1 MKRTQFTFYDSF
13 YEAISHLPKYKQLAA
28 YENLIRYALYEEEP
42 KNLEGILA
50 VAFTIQKPFLDTAR
64 RKAAAGAKG
73 GKAKKKQCPQPWEF

>member
-13 YEAISHLPKYKQLAA
+13 YNSINLLPQYKQLEA
-28 YENLIRYALYEEEP
+28 YNNLIRYALYQEEP

-73 GKAKKKQCPQPWEF
+73 GKAKKKQCPPAWEL